1 MDGASIP
8 RAGAPKKVKG
18 SFEVAGYFSADRLDN
33 RPMKQRPQ
41 TLTAEQAARSEPSL
55 ARLGALG
62 QDSLRRLASIAP
74 LLPPGLREGLKAG
87 PIDGQTWCVL
97 VPSNAASA
105 KLRQLEPA
113 LLAHLRTQGWDV
125 QKMRVKIMSR

>member
-1 MDGASIP
+1 
-8 RAGAPKKVKG
+8 
-18 SFEVAGYFSADRLDN
+18 
-33 RPMKQRPQ
+33 MKSRPQ
-41 TLTAEQAARSEPSL
+41 TLTAEQAARSEPGL

-62 QDSLRRLASIAP
+62 QDSVRRLAAIAP
-74 LLPPGLREGLKAG
+74 LLPAGLREGLKAG